1 LVWFRSATLVVST
14 QMEDGGGAQQG
25 VQQHAAMELQLPP
38 PLSVRKL
45 LLLLFT
51 FLSISQSAG
60 GGVGAA
66 MTTPPGS

>member
-1 LVWFRSATLVVST
+1 MVST

-45 LLLLFT
+45 LLLFT

-60 GGVGAA
+60 GGVGASA